1 MAEEIAISLKNV
13 SKCFKRYARPV
24 DRLKELLLP
33 GKSYAQEFWALQ
45 DINLDIC
52 KGETFGIIGQN
63 GSGKSTLLQII
74 ARTLTPTRGQ
84 VLVNGRVSALLELGS
99 GFNPEFTGRQNVFFN
114 GRILGLTQEEI
125 ENKFDDIAAFADIG
139 DFIDQPVR
147 TYSSGM
153 FVRLAFAVAVNVEPD
168 ILIVDEALAIGDGI
182 FVHKCMAKIRDFQDL
197 GGTILFVSHDLSS
210 VSRLCSQSVWI
221 NHGSILEQGIPTD
234 ISKLYQAW
242 VYEKI
247 NKRIKE
253 VSESEPNVLNK
264 KNIVNNIETGLECKL
279 NKQSETSNQQ
289 NAFTG
294 NDYLSFPNTKRFGT
308 GRCEILSLEVLNS
321 QSQKTGFIMPDDWL
335 ILKTKI
341 ITHDNIHNPIFGI
354 TMFDRLR
361 VPMAGWNTTQYNYQL
376 PKFTKNQLIT
386 VSFKIHWPHIKSDS
400 YSLEP
405 AVADG
410 SQHNHEMMDWLLTC
424 ISIQSGVTDL
434 TFGFI
439 RFTEV
444 AVHHT
449 VQDSVDN
456 ELLNQILST

>member
-1 MAEEIAISLKNV
+1 MGEGIAISLKNV

-24 DRLKELLLP
+24 DRLKEMLFP
-33 GKSYAQEFWALQ
+33 GKSYAQEFWALR
-45 DINLDIC
+45 DINLDIR

-74 ARTLTPTRGQ
+74 AGTLTPTIGQ

-114 GRILGLTQEEI
+114 GRILGLSQEEI

-139 DFIDQPVR
+139 DFIDQPVK

-153 FVRLAFAVAVNVEPD
+153 FVRLAFAVAVNVEPN
-168 ILIVDEALAIGDGI
+168 ILIVDEALAVGDGI
-182 FVHKCMAKIRDFQDL
+182 FVHKSMAKIKDVQDL
-197 GGTILFVSHDLSS
+197 GGTILFVSHDLGS

-221 NHGSILEQGIPTD
+221 NHGNILEQGIPTD

-253 VSESEPNVLNK
+253 VSESRPHVLNK
-264 KNIVNNIETGLECKL
+264 KNTVNNMETGLECKL
-279 NKQSETSNQQ
+279 NKQL
-289 NAFTG
+289 G
-294 NDYLSFPNTKRFGT
+294 NDYLSFPNAKRFGT
-308 GRCEILSLEVLNS
+308 GRCEILSLEILDY
-321 QSQKTGFIMPDDWL
+321 QGKKTGFVMPDDWL
-335 ILKTKI
+335 ILQTKI
-341 ITHDNIHNPIFGI
+341 ISYDDIHSPILGI

-361 VPMAGWNTTQYNYQL
+361 VSIAGWNTKQYKYQL

-386 VSFKIHWPHIKSDS
+386 VSFKFQWPHIKSDS

-410 SQHNHEMMDWLLTC
+410 SQDNHEMMDWLLTC
-424 ISIQSGVTDL
+424 VAIQSGVTDL
-434 TFGFI
+434 TFGFM

-444 AVHHT
+444 DVHHT
-449 VQDSVDN
+449 VENFASNQ
-456 ELLNQILST
+456 LLNQTLNT

>member
-1 MAEEIAISLKNV
+1 MSEEVAISLSNV
-13 SKCFKRYARPV
+13 SKCFKRYDRPM
-24 DRLKELLLP
+24 DRLKEILIP
-33 GKSYAQEFWALQ
+33 RKSYSNDFFALR
-45 DINLDIC
+45 DINLEVY
-52 KGETFGIIGQN
+52 KGQSVGIVGRN

-74 ARTLTPTRGQ
+74 AGTLTATSGNVR
-84 VLVNGRVSALLELGS
+84 VNGRVSALLELGS
-99 GFNPEFTGRQNVFFN
+99 GFNLDFTGRQNVFFN
-114 GRILGLTQEEI
+114 GRILGLSQEEI

-139 DFIDQPVR
+139 DFIDQPVK

-168 ILIVDEALAIGDGI
+168 ILIVDEALAVGDGI

-264 KNIVNNIETGLECKL
+264 ENIVNNIETGLECKL

-321 QSQKTGFIMPDDWL
+321 QSQKTGFVMPDDWL